1 MNFQNKFQKNKLKKN
16 LLVTEFIEI
25 SKEIISLKKNN
36 RYLSIIFRNENYY
49 QIFIILLET
58 YINQMDIHESKISK
72 FLNCS
77 KLTTQKYL
85 LDLYENDIIN
95 FELDKVDKRKKNIIF
110 TSNFINELSTFF
122 SIFKNRIDMK
132 GF

>member
-1 MNFQNKFQKNKLKKN
+1 MNSQNKFQKNKFKKN
-16 LLVTEFIEI
+16 LLVMEYIEI
-25 SKEIISLKKNN
+25 SKEIISLKKKN
-36 RYLSIIFRNENYY
+36 RYLSTIFRNENYY
-49 QIFIILLET
+49 QIFIILLEN

-72 FLNCS
+72 SLNCS

>member
-1 MNFQNKFQKNKLKKN
+1 MKKI
-16 LLVTEFIEI
+16 LLVGGDPNSIN
-25 SKEIISLKKNN
+25 SEIIFKSWN
-36 RYLSIIFRNENYY
+36 
-49 QIFIILLET
+49 
-58 YINQMDIHESKISK
+58 KISK
-72 FLNCS
+72 SLNCS

>member
-1 MNFQNKFQKNKLKKN
+1 MNSQNKNQKNKFKKN
-16 LLVTEFIEI
+16 LLVTEYIEI
-25 SKEIISLKKNN
+25 SKEIINLKKKN
-36 RYLSIIFRNENYY
+36 RYLSTIFRNENYY

-58 YINQMDIHESKISK
+58 YINHVDIHESKISK
-72 FLNCS
+72 LLNCS

-95 FELDKVDKRKKNIIF
+95 FELDKIDKRKKNIIL